1 MQNAAA
7 LVTRAQQGDPTAF
20 GELYEEY
27 SPLVFRFLR
36 RRVDGSDEVVE
47 DLTEDVFVKV
57 YEKLNRYVERG
68 LPFTAWLYRIAHN
81 HLVDYLRS
89 RPRYTAHSLDD
100 VAEVAERQAPA
111 AYGRVLDQQSLEPA
125 LARLTPEQRQAV
137 EHRFLE
143 GLSVAE
149 TASAMSRSEEAVK
162 KLQARALANL
172 RRHLAPSMPSAR
184 PRSSAPTLLLT
195 QAVA

>member
-36 RRVDGSDEVVE
+36 RRVDGTEEIVE

-57 YEKLNRYVERG
+57 FEKLDRYVERG

-89 RPRYTAHSLDD
+89 RPRHTAHSLDD
-100 VAEVAERQAPA
+100 VAEVAERHTPA

-137 EHRFLE
+137 EYRFLE

-149 TASAMSRSEEAVK
+149 TASTMSRSAEAVK

-172 RRHLAPSMPSAR
+172 RRHLAPAMPSAR
-184 PRSSAPTLLLT
+184 ARANAPTLLIT
-195 QAVA
+195 QVA

>member
-57 YEKLNRYVERG
+57 YEKLDRYVERG

-100 VAEVAERQAPA
+100 VAEVAERHAPA

-137 EHRFLE
+137 EYRFLE

-149 TASAMSRSEEAVK
+149 TASAMARSEEAVK

-172 RRHLAPSMPSAR
+172 RRHLAPSMPTT
-184 PRSSAPTLLLT
+184 RSRVAAPSLMLT